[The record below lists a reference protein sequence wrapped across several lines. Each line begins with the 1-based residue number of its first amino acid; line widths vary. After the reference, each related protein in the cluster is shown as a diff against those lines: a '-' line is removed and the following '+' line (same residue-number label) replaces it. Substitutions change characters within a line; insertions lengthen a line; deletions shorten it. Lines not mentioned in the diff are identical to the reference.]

1 VPDLHASVNAGSATI
16 DMAEVTA
23 LTSIDISANAG
34 SLSLTL
40 PAPAGTLTGSISA
53 NAGSV
58 ELCVPD
64 GVGLRIHSSSSPL
77 GSNNFGDR
85 SMTNDG
91 GTWTRAGYETST
103 QRIDL
108 QVSANLGSVSLNPD
122 GGCD

>member
-1 VPDLHASVNAGSATI
+1 MNAGSATI
-16 DMAEVTA
+16 DMGEVTG
-23 LTSIDISANAG
+23 LESIDISANAG
-34 SLSLTL
+34 SVSLTL
-40 PAPAGTLTGSISA
+40 PAPAATLNGSISA

-85 SMTNDG
+85 GLANDS
-91 GTWTRAGYETST
+91 GTWTRSGFDAST

-108 QVSANLGSVSLNPD
+108 QVSANLGSVSLNPE
-122 GGCD
+122 GGCE